1 MGTTKHKGLKNRLM
15 LASFRGGLGHA
26 ASASDL
32 RNKSRNERQK
42 AVLLGE
48 VMRLHRFQST
58 KRLLHDSRKLMEQS
72 EQLRH
77 DSKNLIRESQAR
89 RNG

>member
-1 MGTTKHKGLKNRLM
+1 MPPPKKPP
-15 LASFRGGLGHA
+15 

-48 VMRLHRFQST
+48 ITRLHCAQSSDQ
-58 KRLLHDSRKLMEQS
+58 LMHDNRKLMQRS
-72 EQLRH
+72 DQLCH
-77 DSKNLIRESQAR
+77 DSKDLIRQSRAR
-89 RNG
+89 RNS

>member
-1 MGTTKHKGLKNRLM
+1 MQPPKKTP
-15 LASFRGGLGHA
+15 

-32 RNKSRNERQK
+32 RDHSRNERQK

-48 VMRLHRFQST
+48 VARLHCVRSGDG
-58 KRLLHDSRKLMEQS
+58 LVNDSRKLIEQS
-72 EQLRH
+72 GKLCH

-89 RNG
+89 RNSQAREFSFFGRS

>member
-1 MGTTKHKGLKNRLM
+1 MHPPKKPP
-15 LASFRGGLGHA
+15 

-48 VMRLHRFQST
+48 VTRLHCAHSSDG
-58 KRLLHDSRKLMEQS
+58 LMNDSRKLMQKS
-72 EQLRH
+72 DQLCH
-77 DSKNLIRESQAR
+77 DSKALIRQSQAR
-89 RNG
+89 RNSLG